1 MKDEQLTTF
10 RRNTLG
16 FIFQDYNLLD
26 TLTIKDNILLPL
38 ALRNINAQE
47 IDARVDEVA
56 TMFGIQEL

>member
-47 IDARVDEVA
+47 IDARR
-56 TMFGIQEL
+56 